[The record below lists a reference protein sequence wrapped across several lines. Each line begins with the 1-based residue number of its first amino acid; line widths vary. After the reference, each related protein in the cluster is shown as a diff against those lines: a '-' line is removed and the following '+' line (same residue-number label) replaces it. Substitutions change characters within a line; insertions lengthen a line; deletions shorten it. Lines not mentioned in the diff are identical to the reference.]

1 MKACYI
7 SLKMLKFFV
16 NLIEVGSNTK
26 TVVLIRIKYAMT
38 SKINKILS
46 YL

>member
-7 SLKMLKFFV
+7 SLKMLKMSV

-26 TVVLIRIKYAMT
+26 TVVLIKYKFAMT
-38 SKINKILS
+38 SIINKIF
-46 YL
+46 